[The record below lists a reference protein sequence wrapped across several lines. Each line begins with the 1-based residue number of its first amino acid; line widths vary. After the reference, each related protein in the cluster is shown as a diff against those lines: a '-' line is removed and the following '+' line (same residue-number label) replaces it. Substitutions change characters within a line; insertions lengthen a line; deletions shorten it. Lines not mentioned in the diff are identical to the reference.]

1 MSPLPQVPTIAH
13 PGQVAWAR
21 TRLLLG
27 VLLGVLAAVF
37 AGAAGSAGAQ
47 EEADLPI
54 QGRIRI
60 EATTALGE
68 QDLRLELWGAGGASG
83 RKAVVV
89 TDAFLGYEGGWL
101 EALPAAAVEG
111 QPVLGPID
119 LAAEERRLLLE
130 RPIRAPGPA
139 TYMLLR
145 IQTAQAQAW
154 MPVGLQEASPPAA
167 APVPAALDVGVVG
180 PLEAV
185 RLSDGRTSVLLTG
198 QHLALGASTLSAL
211 QSEVRVS
218 DDVGDAPLVTWT
230 GLGTMG
236 RVPGAYA
243 FARRVDVHQEFRAGH
258 LRLGARALV
267 DGEERLVER
276 VFPVRRAE
284 AVVLRGPVLG
294 AWQLSNGP
302 GQPGPT
308 PHSLVPQYRYAY
320 DLVVM
325 DQGRTY
331 RGDPFDN
338 RSYFAWNRSVLAAAD
353 GEVTHLCDHEQDGP
367 GYRTSTAD
375 CFNNRVVLRHAS
387 GVHTAYLHLR
397 QGSAS
402 QYLKVGDRVRAGQ
415 VIGRVGNSGD
425 SSEPHLHFFAF
436 RFDET
441 GRLRPLPVALS
452 NAFEDAAGTLPI
464 EGVPVAGAVFHF
476 K

>member
-1 MSPLPQVPTIAH
+1 MSPSSHVPTYAQ
-13 PGQVAWAR
+13 PGPAAR
-21 TRLLLG
+21 ARGPRLLGILLG
-27 VLLGVLAAVF
+27 VLSAVLG
-37 AGAAGSAGAQ
+37 GAAGPVQAQ
-47 EEADLPI
+47 EDAEPPI
-54 QGRIRI
+54 QGRVRI

-68 QDLRLELWGAGGASG
+68 QELHLELWGAGGPRG
-83 RKAVVV
+83 RTAVVV
-89 TDAFLGYEGGWL
+89 RDAFLGYEGGWL
-101 EALPAAAVEG
+101 DALPAAAAEG
-111 QPVLGPID
+111 QPLLGPVD
-119 LAAEERRLLLE
+119 LAVEERRLLLQ
-130 RPIRAPGPA
+130 RPVRTPGPA
-139 TYMLLR
+139 AYLLLR
-145 IQTAQAQAW
+145 IQSAQASAW
-154 MPVGLQEASPPAA
+154 MPVGLQEHAPRDA

-198 QHLALGASTLSAL
+198 QHLALDATTLSAL
-211 QSEVRVS
+211 RSEVRVS

-230 GLGTMG
+230 GLGVMG

-267 DGEERLVER
+267 DGEERLIER

-284 AVVLRGPVLG
+284 PVVLRAPVLG

-325 DQGRTY
+325 DKGRTY

-375 CFNNRVVLRHAS
+375 CFNNRVVLRHAA

-436 RFDET
+436 HFDET

-464 EGVPVAGAVFHF
+464 HGVPVAGAVFHF